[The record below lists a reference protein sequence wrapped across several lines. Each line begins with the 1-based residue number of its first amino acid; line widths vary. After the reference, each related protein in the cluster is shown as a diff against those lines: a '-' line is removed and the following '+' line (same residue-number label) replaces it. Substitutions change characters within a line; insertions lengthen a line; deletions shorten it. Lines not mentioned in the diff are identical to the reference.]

1 MLKIPV
7 IPRIYT
13 YILLAG
19 MVIILFSH
27 FANKNSKHLTEGLV
41 AKKQGGYDE
50 YDENEKDALFL
61 AKKNASNIEFLKEKI
76 VEVDKLRQEMDQ
88 ISQTVKSNSE
98 QLNAANIERQEQGKK
113 MDAAID
119 SPDDSSLL

>member
-27 FANKNSKHLTEGLV
+27 FATLYINSKTDIIEGM
-41 AKKQGGYDE
+41 QSE
-50 YDENEKDALFL
+50 DAMVL
-61 AKKNASNIEFLKEKI
+61 AKKNASNIDYLKEKI
-76 VEVDKLRQEMDQ
+76 VEVDKLRQEMNEVTK
-88 ISQTVKSNSE
+88 TVKSNSE
-98 QLNAANIERQEQGKK
+98 QLNAANVERQEQGKK
-113 MDAAID
+113 MDSAID
-119 SPDDSSLL
+119 SPDNSSL

>member
-27 FANKNSKHLTEGLV
+27 FAKSYTSRVVEGMNSGKKYDDYEG
-41 AKKQGGYDE
+41 K
-50 YDENEKDALFL
+50 EKDDAMFL
-61 AKKNASNIEFLKEKI
+61 AKKNASNIDYLKEKI
-76 VEVDKLRQEMDQ
+76 VEVDKLRQEMVQ

-98 QLNAANIERQEQGKK
+98 QLNALNIERKEQGKK
-113 MDAAID
+113 MDKAID

>member
-19 MVIILFSH
+19 MVIILFNH
-27 FANKNSKHLTEGLV
+27 FASFYTNSVIEGM
-41 AKKQGGYDE
+41 ASGKKYDE
-50 YDENEKDALFL
+50 YEGKEKDDAMFL
-61 AKKNASNIEFLKEKI
+61 AKKNASNIDYLKEKI
-76 VEVDKLRQEMDQ
+76 VEVDKLRQEMNE
-88 ISQTVKSNSE
+88 ISKTVKSNSE
-98 QLNAANIERQEQGKK
+98 QLNAANIERQEKGKK